1 MGSGPSQTTNQS
13 QVQNQTQNQAGTTTQ
28 QTNPWAPTAGAL
40 TDLINQISG
49 TSTAVTPEQSAAISQ
64 LGGSLAGLPNYAAPS
79 EQAIGNI
86 FGTSTQPQQGMLGS
100 AYGTYTAGLSPFT
113 NPANLDPTKTPGFS
127 SALGATE
134 QDITNQV
141 NQSAAASGITPSSP
155 AYAAA
160 LSRGLAAGVAPTIAQ
175 QYNTNVGT
183 DLAAQGAG
191 FGAAGTTAGGQA
203 QLMGQDVQT
212 QLAAMQAAGQLPS
225 VVGAAPSAYLN
236 AANQAYNLPY
246 SNINTSL
253 GMLSPLAQAFGQT
266 AGGYSGTG
274 TTYGTTQGT
283 STTQTSQPWYN
294 TAIGAG
300 MLGLGLLG
308 KSDVRAK
315 ENLVPVGML
324 FNDLPIYKFNYRQ
337 DPTKTLHLG
346 LIAQEVEQI
355 MPEAVATIGGE
366 KWVNYDLAT
375 REAA

>member
-13 QVQNQTQNQAGTTTQ
+13 QVQNQTQQQAGTQTQ

-49 TSTAVTPEQSAAISQ
+49 TSTAVTPQQSAALSQ
-64 LGGSLAGLPNYAAPS
+64 LSGSLSGLPNYAAPS
-79 EQAIGNI
+79 EQAVSNI

-113 NPANLDPTKTPGFS
+113 DPNNLNPMTTPGFS
-127 SALGATE
+127 QALGSTE
-134 QDITNQV
+134 QNITNQV
-141 NQSAAASGITPSSP
+141 NQAAAASGITPSSP

-160 LSRGLAAGVAPTIAQ
+160 LSRGLATGVAPTLAQ
-175 QYNTNVGT
+175 QYNTNVAT

-203 QLMGQDVQT
+203 QLMGQDVQS
-212 QLAAMQAAGQLPS
+212 QLAAMQAAGQLPG

-236 AANQAYNLPY
+236 AANAAYQQPY

-266 AGGYSGTG
+266 TGGYSGTG
-274 TTYGTTQGT
+274 TTMGTTQGT

-294 TAIGAG
+294 TAIGLGMIGAG
-300 MLGLGLLG
+300 LYG

-324 FNDLPIYKFNYRQ
+324 FNDLPVYRFNYKK
-337 DPTKTLHLG
+337 DPGKTLHLG
-346 LIAQEVEQI
+346 LLAQEVEQV

>member
-13 QVQNQTQNQAGTTTQ
+13 QVQNQTQQQAGTTTQ

-49 TSTAVTPEQSAAISQ
+49 TSTAVTPQQSAALSQ
-64 LGGSLAGLPNYAAPS
+64 LSGSLSGLPNYAAPS
-79 EQAIGNI
+79 EQAVSNI

-100 AYGTYTAGLSPFT
+100 AYGTYTAGLAPFT
-113 NPANLDPTKTPGFS
+113 DPNNLNPLNTPGFS

-134 QDITNQV
+134 QDITNRV

-160 LSRGLAAGVAPTIAQ
+160 LSRGLATGVAPTIAS

-191 FGAAGTTAGGQA
+191 FGAAGTTASGQA
-203 QLMGQDVQT
+203 GLMGQDVQT
-212 QLAAMQAAGQLPS
+212 QLAAMQAAGQLPG

-236 AANQAYNLPY
+236 AANAAYQQPY

-266 AGGYSGTG
+266 AGGYTGTG
-274 TTYGTTQGT
+274 TTMGTTQGT
-283 STTQTSQPWYN
+283 STTTQSQPWYN
-294 TAIGAG
+294 TAIGLGMIGAG
-300 MLGLGLLG
+300 LYG

-324 FNDLPIYKFNYRQ
+324 FNDLPVYRFNYKK
-337 DPTKTLHLG
+337 DPSKSLHLG